1 MINMPKQTPKTSKK
15 PMPKKSPLAPKSFPK
30 MPAIY
35 GLWLGA
41 GESGTKYKDR
51 PDVMLVAVERNSVI
65 AGALTKSS
73 MPSAAVEWCRTLLPK
88 GAVRG
93 LVVNAG
99 NANAFTG
106 KTGDKANYQL
116 AAGAAKALNV
126 LPEEVFVASTGL
138 IGEDLKTP
146 ALLKTIANLADG
158 GLSPTAWQNCARAIM
173 TTDTFPKGVTRTAK
187 IGSVEV
193 NLNGIAKGSGM
204 IAPDMATML
213 AFFFTDADLPPSVL
227 RQLVNDNL
235 PSSFNAIT
243 VDSDTSTS
251 DTVLLIATGARKLSG
266 KPIRSIK
273 DPRLKGFNQ
282 SLKEAMQ
289 ELAQQIVRDGEGATK
304 FITVN
309 VSGAADDASARLIAL
324 AIANSPLVKTAIAGE
339 DPNWGRVIMAVG
351 KSGEPANRDRLKV
364 KIGDF
369 NIAKNGR
376 VISKYDERPVAKY
389 MKGREI
395 VISVDVG
402 IGKGSARV
410 WTSDLTH
417 EYISINADYRS

>member
-1 MINMPKQTPKTSKK
+1 MPKQTPTTSKK
-15 PMPKKSPLAPKSFPK
+15 QMPKKSPLAPKSFPN
-30 MPAIY
+30 MPAID

-51 PDVMLVAVERNSVI
+51 PDVMLVAVEKKSVI

-116 AAGAAKALNV
+116 ASGAAKALNV
-126 LPEEVFVASTGL
+126 LPEEVFVASTGV

-146 ALLKTIANLADG
+146 ALLKTITNLADG

-187 IGSVEV
+187 IGSLEV

-273 DPRLKGFNQ
+273 DPRLKSFNQ

-309 VSGAADDASARLIAL
+309 VGGAVDDASARLIAL
-324 AIANSPLVKTAIAGE
+324 AISNSPLVKTAIAGE
-339 DPNWGRVIMAVG
+339 DPNWGRVVMAVG

-376 VISKYDERPVAKY
+376 VIANYDERPVAKY

-395 VISVDVG
+395 AISVDVG

>member
-1 MINMPKQTPKTSKK
+1 MPKQSPKTSKK

-30 MPAIY
+30 MPAID

-51 PDVMLVAVERNSVI
+51 PDVMLVAVENKSVI

-126 LPEEVFVASTGL
+126 LPEEVFVASTGV

-146 ALLKTIANLADG
+146 ALIKTIVNLADG
-158 GLSPTAWQNCARAIM
+158 GLSPTAWQNCAQAIM

-187 IGSVEV
+187 IGSAEV

-339 DPNWGRVIMAVG
+339 DPNWGRVVMAVG
-351 KSGEPANRDRLKV
+351 KSGEPANRDRLKL

-376 VISKYDERPVAKY
+376 VIANYDERPVAKY

>member
-1 MINMPKQTPKTSKK
+1 MPKNTPKTSKRL
-15 PMPKKSPLAPKSFPK
+15 MPNKSPLAPKSFPK
-30 MPAIY
+30 MPAID

-51 PDVMLVAVERNSVI
+51 PDVILVAVEKKSFI
-65 AGALTKSS
+65 AGALTKST

-116 AAGAAKALNV
+116 AAGAAKALGV
-126 LPEEVFVASTGL
+126 LPEEVFVASTGV

-146 ALLKTIANLADG
+146 DLLKTIANLADG

-213 AFFFTDADLPPSVL
+213 AFFFTDADLTSSVL

-273 DPRLKGFNQ
+273 DPRLKEFNQ

-339 DPNWGRVIMAVG
+339 DPNWGRVVMAVG

-376 VISKYDERPVAKY
+376 VIANYDERLVAKY

-395 VISVDVG
+395 VISIDVG
-402 IGKGSARV
+402 IGKGNTRI

>member
-1 MINMPKQTPKTSKK
+1 
-15 PMPKKSPLAPKSFPK
+15 MPKKSPLAPKSFPK
-30 MPAIY
+30 MPAID

-51 PDVMLVAVERNSVI
+51 PDVMLVAVEKKSVI

-126 LPEEVFVASTGL
+126 LPEEVFVASTGV

-158 GLSPTAWQNCARAIM
+158 GLSPTAWQNCARSIM

-227 RQLVNDNL
+227 RQLLNDNL

-289 ELAQQIVRDGEGATK
+289 ELAQQIVLDGEGATK

-309 VSGAADDASARLIAL
+309 VSGATDDASARLIAL

-339 DPNWGRVIMAVG
+339 DPNWGRVVMAVG

-376 VISKYDERPVAKY
+376 VITNYDELPVAKY

-402 IGKGSARV
+402 IAKGSARV

>member
-1 MINMPKQTPKTSKK
+1 MPKQIPKTSKK

-30 MPAIY
+30 MPAID

-51 PDVMLVAVERNSVI
+51 PDVMLVVVEKKSVI

-126 LPEEVFVASTGL
+126 LPEEVFVASTGV

-227 RQLVNDNL
+227 RQLVNYNL

-243 VDSDTSTS
+243 VDGDTSTS

-324 AIANSPLVKTAIAGE
+324 VIANSPLVKTAIAGE
-339 DPNWGRVIMAVG
+339 DPNWGRVVMAVG

-376 VISKYDERPVAKY
+376 VIGNYDERPVAKY

-402 IGKGSARV
+402 IGNGSARV

>member
-1 MINMPKQTPKTSKK
+1 MPKQIPKTSKK
-15 PMPKKSPLAPKSFPK
+15 PMLKKSPLAPKSFPK
-30 MPAIY
+30 MPAID

-41 GESGTKYKDR
+41 GESGTKYKYR
-51 PDVMLVAVERNSVI
+51 PDVMLVAVDKKSVI

-106 KTGDKANYQL
+106 KTGEKANYQL

-126 LPEEVFVASTGL
+126 LPEEVFVTSTGV
-138 IGEDLKTP
+138 IGEDLQTP
-146 ALLKTIANLADG
+146 ALLKTITNLADG

-173 TTDTFPKGVTRTAK
+173 TTDTFPKGVTRSAK

-193 NLNGIAKGSGM
+193 NINGIAKGSGM

-227 RQLVNDNL
+227 RQLVNGIL
-235 PSSFNAIT
+235 PLSFNAIT

-289 ELAQQIVRDGEGATK
+289 ELAQQIVRDGEGVTK
-304 FITVN
+304 FVTVN
-309 VSGAADDASARLIAL
+309 VSGAADDTSARLIAL

-339 DPNWGRVIMAVG
+339 DPNWGRVVMAVG

-376 VISKYDERPVAKY
+376 VIANYDERPVAKY

>member
-1 MINMPKQTPKTSKK
+1 MPV
-15 PMPKKSPLAPKSFPK
+15 
-30 MPAIY
+30 ID
-35 GLWLGA
+35 GLWRGA
-41 GESGTKYKDR
+41 GESGTKYKGR
-51 PDVMLVAVERNSVI
+51 PDVMLVAVEKKSAI
-65 AGALTKSS
+65 AGAITKSS
-73 MPSAAVEWCRTLLPK
+73 MPSAAVEWCRSLLPK
-88 GAVRG
+88 GGIRA

-126 LPEEVFVASTGL
+126 LPEEVFVASTGV

-146 ALLKTIANLADG
+146 ALIKTLSGLADG
-158 GLSPTAWQNCARAIM
+158 GLSPTAWKKCAGAIM

-251 DTVLLIATGARKLSG
+251 DTVLLIATGARKISG

-273 DPRLKGFNQ
+273 DTRLKGFAKA
-282 SLKEAMQ
+282 LKEAMQ
-289 ELAQQIVRDGEGATK
+289 DLAQQIVRDGEGATK

-324 AIANSPLVKTAIAGE
+324 SIANSPLVKTAIAGE
-339 DPNWGRVIMAVG
+339 DPNWGRVVMAVG
-351 KSGEPANRDRLKV
+351 KSGEPADRDKLKV
-364 KIGDF
+364 KIGTFD
-369 NIAKNGR
+369 IAKNGR
-376 VISKYDERPVAKY
+376 VIANYNERPVAKY

-402 IGKGSARV
+402 IGKGVAKV

-417 EYISINADYRS
+417 DYISINADYRS

>member
-1 MINMPKQTPKTSKK
+1 MPKQSPKTSKK

-30 MPAIY
+30 MPAID

-41 GESGTKYKDR
+41 GESGIKYKDR
-51 PDVMLVAVERNSVI
+51 PDVMLVAVEKKSVI

-73 MPSAAVEWCRTLLPK
+73 MPSAAVDWCRTLLPK

-106 KTGDKANYQL
+106 KTGDKANFQL

-126 LPEEVFVASTGL
+126 LPEEVFVASTGV

-173 TTDTFPKGVTRTAK
+173 TTDTFPKGVTSTAK

-339 DPNWGRVIMAVG
+339 DPNWGRVVMAVG
-351 KSGEPANRDRLKV
+351 KSGEPANRDRLKL

-376 VISKYDERPVAKY
+376 VIANYDERPVAKY

-395 VISVDVG
+395 VISIDVG

>member
-1 MINMPKQTPKTSKK
+1 MPKQSPKTSKK

-30 MPAIY
+30 MPAID

-51 PDVMLVAVERNSVI
+51 PDVMLVAVEKKSVI

-73 MPSAAVEWCRTLLPK
+73 MPSAAVDWCRTLLPK

-106 KTGDKANYQL
+106 KTGDKANFQL

-126 LPEEVFVASTGL
+126 LPEEVFVASTGV

-173 TTDTFPKGVTRTAK
+173 TTDTFPKGVTSTAK

-227 RQLVNDNL
+227 SQLVNNNL

-339 DPNWGRVIMAVG
+339 DPNWGRVVMAVG
-351 KSGEPANRDRLKV
+351 KSGEPANRDRLKL

-376 VISKYDERPVAKY
+376 VIANYDERPVAKY

-395 VISVDVG
+395 VISIDVG

>member
-1 MINMPKQTPKTSKK
+1 
-15 PMPKKSPLAPKSFPK
+15 MPKKSPLAPKSFPK
-30 MPAIY
+30 MPAID

-41 GESGTKYKDR
+41 GESRTKYKDR
-51 PDVMLVAVERNSVI
+51 PDVMLVAVEKKSVI
-65 AGALTKSS
+65 AGALTKTS

-88 GAVRG
+88 GVVRG

-106 KTGDKANYQL
+106 NAGDKANYQL

-126 LPEEVFVASTGL
+126 LPEEVFVASTGV
-138 IGEDLKTP
+138 IGVDLKTP
-146 ALLKTIANLADG
+146 PLLKTIANLADG

-376 VISKYDERPVAKY
+376 VIANYDERPVAKY

-402 IGKGSARV
+402 IGKGSSRV

>member
-1 MINMPKQTPKTSKK
+1 
-15 PMPKKSPLAPKSFPK
+15 
-30 MPAIY
+30 
-35 GLWLGA
+35 
-41 GESGTKYKDR
+41 
-51 PDVMLVAVERNSVI
+51 
-65 AGALTKSS
+65 
-73 MPSAAVEWCRTLLPK
+73 
-88 GAVRG
+88 
-93 LVVNAG
+93 
-99 NANAFTG
+99 
-106 KTGDKANYQL
+106 
-116 AAGAAKALNV
+116 
-126 LPEEVFVASTGL
+126 
-138 IGEDLKTP
+138 
-146 ALLKTIANLADG
+146 
-158 GLSPTAWQNCARAIM
+158 
-173 TTDTFPKGVTRTAK
+173 
-187 IGSVEV
+187 
-193 NLNGIAKGSGM
+193 M

-376 VISKYDERPVAKY
+376 VIANYDERPVAKY

>member
-1 MINMPKQTPKTSKK
+1 MPKKTPKISKK

-30 MPAIY
+30 MPAID

-41 GESGTKYKDR
+41 GKSETKYKDR
-51 PDVMLVAVERNSVI
+51 PDVMLVAVEKKSVI

-126 LPEEVFVASTGL
+126 LPEEVFVASTGV
-138 IGEDLKTP
+138 IGEDLKIP

-158 GLSPTAWQNCARAIM
+158 GLSPTAWQNCARSIM

-227 RQLVNDNL
+227 RQLLNDNL

-289 ELAQQIVRDGEGATK
+289 ELAQQIVLDGEGATK

-339 DPNWGRVIMAVG
+339 DPNWGRVVMAVG

-376 VISKYDERPVAKY
+376 VIANYDERPVAKY

-402 IGKGSARV
+402 IGKGRAIV

>member
-1 MINMPKQTPKTSKK
+1 MPKQTPKTSKK
-15 PMPKKSPLAPKSFPK
+15 QMPKKSPLAPKSFPK
-30 MPAIY
+30 MPAID

-51 PDVMLVAVERNSVI
+51 PDVMLVAVEKKSVI

-73 MPSAAVEWCRTLLPK
+73 MPSAAVEWCRTLLTK

-126 LPEEVFVASTGL
+126 LPEEVFVASTGV

-173 TTDTFPKGVTRTAK
+173 TTDTFPKGVTRTTK

-339 DPNWGRVIMAVG
+339 DPNWGRVVMAVG

-376 VISKYDERPVAKY
+376 VIANYDERPVAKY

>member
-15 PMPKKSPLAPKSFPK
+15 SMPKKSPLAPKSFPK

-51 PDVMLVAVERNSVI
+51 PDVMLVAVEKKSVI

-251 DTVLLIATGARKLSG
+251 DTVLLIATGVRKLSG

-282 SLKEAMQ
+282 SLKESMQ

-309 VSGAADDASARLIAL
+309 LSGAADDASARIIAL

-339 DPNWGRVIMAVG
+339 DPNWGRVVMAVG
-351 KSGEPANRDRLKV
+351 KSGEPANQDRLKV

-376 VISKYDERPVAKY
+376 VIANYDERPVAKY

-395 VISVDVG
+395 AISVDVG

>member
-1 MINMPKQTPKTSKK
+1 MPKQTPKTSKK
-15 PMPKKSPLAPKSFPK
+15 QMPKKSPLAPKSFPN
-30 MPAIY
+30 MPAID

-41 GESGTKYKDR
+41 GESGTKYKNR
-51 PDVMLVAVERNSVI
+51 PDVMLVAVEKKSVI

-73 MPSAAVEWCRTLLPK
+73 MPSAAVEWCRTLLTK

-126 LPEEVFVASTGL
+126 LPEEVFVASTGV

-204 IAPDMATML
+204 IAPEMATML

-273 DPRLKGFNQ
+273 DPRLKSFNQ

-324 AIANSPLVKTAIAGE
+324 AISNSPLVKTAIAGE
-339 DPNWGRVIMAVG
+339 DPNWGRVVMAVG

-376 VISKYDERPVAKY
+376 VIANYDERPVAKY

>member
-1 MINMPKQTPKTSKK
+1 MASLKRSA
-15 PMPKKSPLAPKSFPK
+15 LAPKTFPK
-30 MPAIY
+30 VSAIK
-35 GLWLGA
+35 GVALKTARAGIKSPGRDDLLLVTLDRGTTVAGVFTRSATASAPVQWSRKVAASGKARAILINSGNANTFTGAQGVADVRSTAAMAARTAGCRPNDVLIASTGVIGEPLPVNRIENALLRVQSSRRTASWLDA
-41 GESGTKYKDR
+41 ARAIGTTDTY
-51 PDVMLVAVERNSVI
+51 
-65 AGALTKSS
+65 
-73 MPSAAVEWCRTLLPK
+73 PK
-88 GAVRG
+88 GAMRR
-93 LVVNAG
+93 
-99 NANAFTG
+99 TCI
-106 KTGDKANYQL
+106 GDT
-116 AAGAAKALNV
+116 
-126 LPEEVFVASTGL
+126 EVSL
-138 IGEDLKTP
+138 
-146 ALLKTIANLADG
+146 
-158 GLSPTAWQNCARAIM
+158 C
-173 TTDTFPKGVTRTAK
+173 
-187 IGSVEV
+187 
-193 NLNGIAKGSGM
+193 GIAKGSGM

-339 DPNWGRVIMAVG
+339 DPNWGRVVMAVG

-376 VISKYDERPVAKY
+376 VIANYDERPVAKY

>member
-1 MINMPKQTPKTSKK
+1 MPKQSPKTSKK

-30 MPAIY
+30 MPAID

-51 PDVMLVAVERNSVI
+51 PDVMLVAVEKKSVI

-73 MPSAAVEWCRTLLPK
+73 MPSAAVDWCRTLLPK

-106 KTGDKANYQL
+106 KTGDKANFQL

-126 LPEEVFVASTGL
+126 LPEEVFVASTGV

-173 TTDTFPKGVTRTAK
+173 TTDTFPKGVTSTAK

-339 DPNWGRVIMAVG
+339 DPNWGRVVMAVG

-376 VISKYDERPVAKY
+376 VIANYDERPVAKY
-389 MKGREI
+389 MKGHEI

-402 IGKGSARV
+402 IGKGIARV

>member
-1 MINMPKQTPKTSKK
+1 
-15 PMPKKSPLAPKSFPK
+15 MPKKSPLAPKSFPK
-30 MPAIY
+30 MPAID

-41 GESGTKYKDR
+41 GESGIKYKDR
-51 PDVMLVAVERNSVI
+51 PDVMLVAVEKKSVI

-73 MPSAAVEWCRTLLPK
+73 MPSAAVDWCRTLLPK

-106 KTGDKANYQL
+106 KTGDKANFQL

-126 LPEEVFVASTGL
+126 LPEEVFVASTGV

-173 TTDTFPKGVTRTAK
+173 TTDTFPKGVTRIAK
-187 IGSVEV
+187 IGSAEV

-227 RQLVNDNL
+227 SQLVNNNL

-339 DPNWGRVIMAVG
+339 DPNWGRVVMAVG
-351 KSGEPANRDRLKV
+351 KSGEPANRDRLKL

-376 VISKYDERPVAKY
+376 VIANYDERPVAKY

-395 VISVDVG
+395 VISIDVG

>member
-1 MINMPKQTPKTSKK
+1 MPKQTPKTSKK

-30 MPAIY
+30 MPAID

-51 PDVMLVAVERNSVI
+51 PDVMLVAVEKKSVI

-126 LPEEVFVASTGL
+126 LPEEVFVASTGV

-282 SLKEAMQ
+282 SLKEA
-289 ELAQQIVRDGEGATK
+289 
-304 FITVN
+304 
-309 VSGAADDASARLIAL
+309 
-324 AIANSPLVKTAIAGE
+324 
-339 DPNWGRVIMAVG
+339 
-351 KSGEPANRDRLKV
+351 
-364 KIGDF
+364 
-369 NIAKNGR
+369 
-376 VISKYDERPVAKY
+376 
-389 MKGREI
+389 
-395 VISVDVG
+395 
-402 IGKGSARV
+402 
-410 WTSDLTH
+410 
-417 EYISINADYRS
+417 

>member
-1 MINMPKQTPKTSKK
+1 MPKQSPKTSKK

-30 MPAIY
+30 MPAID

-41 GESGTKYKDR
+41 GESGIKYKDR
-51 PDVMLVAVERNSVI
+51 PDVMLVAVEKKSVI

-73 MPSAAVEWCRTLLPK
+73 MSSAAVDWCRTLLPK

-106 KTGDKANYQL
+106 KTGDKANFQL

-126 LPEEVFVASTGL
+126 LPEEVFVASTGV

-173 TTDTFPKGVTRTAK
+173 TTDTFPKGVTSTAK

-227 RQLVNDNL
+227 SQLVNNNL

-339 DPNWGRVIMAVG
+339 DPNWGRVVMAVG
-351 KSGEPANRDRLKV
+351 KSGEPANRDRLKL

-376 VISKYDERPVAKY
+376 VIANYDERPVAKY

-395 VISVDVG
+395 VISIDVG